1 MTVSGIDS
9 TLLGTTQATSSES
22 TTTGVTET
30 KDFLNLLLVQL
41 ANQDPTDPLDMNELT
56 SQLCTIS
63 QLEQAIMTN
72 DYLEILTL
80 YNSSINNSQALSC
93 IGKTITAE
101 GNNISLSNGTA
112 DEIGFELSDDAA
124 HVYVTI
130 NNADGEEVTTIDCGA
145 LSSGTNSVTWNGLDN
160 NGDTPSDGTY
170 TFEVSAYDADGN
182 SVEATTTVTA
192 SITGVTYR
200 DGVAYLVTEDGDE
213 IPLGDV
219 TGVSLT

>member
-1 MTVSGIDS
+1 MTVSAIDS
-9 TLLGTTQATSSES
+9 TLLGITQATSSES
-22 TTTGVTET
+22 TTTGVTGTE
-30 KDFLNLLLVQL
+30 DFLNLLLVQL
-41 ANQDPTDPLDMNELT
+41 ENQDPTDPLDTNELT

-63 QLEQAIMTN
+63 QVEQAIITN
-72 DYLEILTL
+72 DYLEKLTL
-80 YNSSINNSQALSC
+80 YNSSVNNSQALSC

-101 GNNISLSNGTA
+101 GNSISLSDGTA
-112 DEIGFELSDDAA
+112 DEISFELSDDAA
-124 HVYVTI
+124 QVYVTI
-130 NNADGEEVTTIDCGA
+130 YDADGEEVTTIDCGG

-170 TFEVSAYDADGN
+170 TFEVSAHDTDGS

-192 SITGVTYR
+192 NVTGVTYR

-219 TGVSLT
+219 TGVSMT